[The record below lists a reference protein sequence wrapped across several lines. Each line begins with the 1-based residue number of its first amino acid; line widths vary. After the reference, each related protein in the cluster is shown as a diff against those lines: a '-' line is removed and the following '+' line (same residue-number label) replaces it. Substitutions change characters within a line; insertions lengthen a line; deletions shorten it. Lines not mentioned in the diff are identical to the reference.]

1 MATTTY
7 VPWIALGFSLFS
19 TGLAIG
25 VPAYVYF
32 FDKSAAGVMAEDKIK
47 KANGAFVVE
56 KQQEM
61 ANNLL
66 NPANLLGGLKT
77 AATAAATNMANK
89 QISDTTGD
97 ALKRAEEIG
106 GSSNNTEG
114 GLEMTGIQSPY
125 MSSIPTNMSSLNP
138 DSLNNAT
145 SAIGIPG
152 LTPEDNQRR
161 MQKMK
166 EANIK
171 YEEMLKNAP
180 TSATNTNVL
189 KPFGKN
195 NIKNFVANQSNY
207 TPGSG
212 DVLNTVSPNRR
223 GGGRKTKNNR
233 QKTVQPKI
241 KKPRTKKCLITKGD
255 KMFMS
260 FCI

>member
-114 GLEMTGIQSPY
+114 GLEITGIQSPEIPAFKSPD
-125 MSSIPTNMSSLNP
+125 MSDIQKNIPSITPPDMSDIQPNA
-138 DSLNNAT
+138 LNN
-145 SAIGIPG
+145 I
-152 LTPEDNQRR
+152 
-161 MQKMK
+161 
-166 EANIK
+166 
-171 YEEMLKNAP
+171 
-180 TSATNTNVL
+180 
-189 KPFGKN
+189 N
-195 NIKNFVANQSNY
+195 NS
-207 TPGSG
+207 
-212 DVLNTVSPNRR
+212 
-223 GGGRKTKNNR
+223 
-233 QKTVQPKI
+233 
-241 KKPRTKKCLITKGD
+241 
-255 KMFMS
+255 
-260 FCI
+260 CIFR